1 MSQARSQSAQ
11 HCNTLGAALIVLAVM
26 AAPGLSFAAA
36 PGPASALQR
45 AALAPVAAKK
55 AGPRARVRLID
66 INSAS
71 RAELKTLPGVGD
83 AQADSIV
90 DHRPYLSKADLATKK
105 VIPTGVYVSLKN
117 KIIAIQKGLPKGKT

>member
-1 MSQARSQSAQ
+1 
-11 HCNTLGAALIVLAVM
+11 M

-45 AALAPVAAKK
+45 AALVPVAAKK

-71 RAELKTLPGVGD
+71 RAELRTLPGVGD
-83 AQADSIV
+83 AQDDGIV
-90 DHRPYLSKADLATKK
+90 DQRPYLSKADLATKK
-105 VIPTGVYVSLKN
+105 VIPTGVYVALNIKISPFLK
-117 KIIAIQKGLPKGKT
+117 GRPKGKT